1 MKYDC
6 KNYFF
11 KFKTTISFKCYL
23 EKPSKTAS
31 QKVEIFLKNEKP
43 PDNKYSVTF
52 VTKVGSMRIV
62 TSDNPYLVIKI
73 KCF

>member
-1 MKYDC
+1 MVTVIF
-6 KNYFF
+6 FF
-11 KFKTTISFKCYL
+11 KFQTTISFKCYL
-23 EKPSKTAS
+23 EKPSKMAS
-31 QKVEIFLKNEKP
+31 LKAEISLKNKKP

-52 VTKVGSMRIV
+52 VTKVGFMRIV